1 MKKIMNIATKGRIP
15 GIVLTLG
22 VAIVVFKSIAT
33 ILTTF
38 WGALGLMLMV
48 AGYFLLKE
56 QEKRA
61 TPPAA

>member
-22 VAIVVFKSIAT
+22 VAIVVFKSITT

-56 QEKRA
+56 QEKRT